1 VEETAMT
8 AAETHPLPLISPK
21 GLIEQVEN
29 TDQGDPI
36 PTPYSTIVGGIPTMV
51 KGRMTV
57 VGANTEVGK
66 TVWGIQCFKYVLDIN
81 PDLRACYITTE
92 MTPSDIFERLQYQFD
107 TEDDAK
113 AWIRDKDAIVSE
125 PGVDA
130 NEVVEIIKHGGF
142 DFVVLDHVHD
152 LPFEGHED
160 LARKVRRIGA
170 MAPFTNTAILM
181 LAQTKQPDPLARALP
196 TKYDFSYSKAI
207 VEVAA
212 QAFILWKEDDHDET
226 TELHCVK
233 NRFGPKSDP
242 LSLRLNPRTVVF
254 DTL

>member
-1 VEETAMT
+1 LNESD
-8 AAETHPLPLISPK
+8 THPLPLIDASAW
-21 GLIEQVEN
+21 IHQVEN

-81 PDLRACYITTE
+81 PDLRAAYITTE
-92 MTPSDIFERLQYQFD
+92 MTPADIFERLQYQFD
-107 TEDDAK
+107 TEADAK
-113 AWIRDKDAIVSE
+113 AWIRDRGAVISE

-130 NEVVEIIKHGGF
+130 NEVVEIVKHGGF
-142 DFVVLDHVHD
+142 DFVCLDHVHD

-160 LARKVRRIGA
+160 LARKVRRIAA

-181 LAQTKQPDPLARALP
+181 LAQTKQPDPLAKALP

-207 VEVAA
+207 VEVAS
-212 QAFILWKEDDHDET
+212 QAFVLYKEDDHDESV
-226 TELHCVK
+226 EMHCVK
-233 NRFGPKSDP
+233 NRFGPKSAP
-242 LSLRLNPRTVVF
+242 LELRLNPKTVAF
-254 DTL
+254 DRL

>member
-1 VEETAMT
+1 MVSLQETDHT
-8 AAETHPLPLISPK
+8 LPLIDASDW
-21 GLIEQVEN
+21 INQVEN

-36 PTPYSTIVGGIPTMV
+36 PTPFSNMMINNIPPMV

-66 TVWGIQCFKYVLDIN
+66 TVWGIQCFKYVLDN
-81 PDLRACYITTE
+81 DPSLRACYITTE
-92 MTPSDIFERLQYQFD
+92 MTPADIFERLQYQFD
-107 TEDDAK
+107 SEEECK
-113 AWIRDKDAIVSE
+113 RWIRHNNAIVSE

-130 NEVVEIIKHGGF
+130 NEVAEIIKHGGF

-181 LAQTKQPDPLARALP
+181 LAQTKQPDPLSRALP

-207 VEVAA
+207 AEVAA
-212 QAFILWKEDDHDET
+212 LAFILWKEDDHDEEL
-226 TELHCVK
+226 ELHCVK
-233 NRFGPKSDP
+233 NRFGPKSSP
-242 LSLRLNPRTVVF
+242 LTLRLNPRTVCFETV
-254 DTL
+254 

>member
-1 VEETAMT
+1 MHETEDHT
-8 AAETHPLPLISPK
+8 LPLIDASAW
-21 GLIEQVEN
+21 IHQVEN

-36 PTPYSTIVGGIPTMV
+36 PTPYSNIIGGIPTMV

-66 TVWGIQCFKYVLDIN
+66 TVWGIQCFKHVLDYN
-81 PDLRACYITTE
+81 PDLRAAYITTE
-92 MTPSDIFERLQYQFD
+92 MTPSDIFERLQYQF
-107 TEDDAK
+107 ESEKEAK
-113 AWIRDKDAIVSE
+113 QWIRDNDAYISE

-130 NEVVEIIKHGGF
+130 NEVVAIIKHGAF

-181 LAQTKQPDPLARALP
+181 LAQTKQPDPLAKALP

-226 TELHCVK
+226 TEMHCVK
-233 NRFGPKSDP
+233 NRFGPKSAP
-242 LSLRLNPRTVVF
+242 LSLRLNPRTVAF
-254 DTL
+254 DVL